1 MTEFFVYPINA
12 IVLGA
17 ASEWIHGEDSV
28 ITFPLRMFRQEGLP
42 YFYYGLHWHV
52 AGTHSDLVAFPLS
65 PTPGLERCHSSLLS
79 ELRDLVYHFL
89 RPELPNIHSR
99 YASCH

>member
-52 AGTHSDLVAFPLS
+52 AGTHSVHAAVRLS
-65 PTPGLERCHSSLLS
+65 APQSFTHP
-79 ELRDLVYHFL
+79 
-89 RPELPNIHSR
+89 
-99 YASCH
+99 